1 MTAAPAAG
9 HLREMPKPDD
19 TLPGRPTLTQRGL
32 RQEAERREREAE
44 ALRQNLLRRKQQQ
57 RIRRQVPAGKPSGEE

>member
-1 MTAAPAAG
+1 
-9 HLREMPKPDD
+9 MPKPDD

-57 RIRRQVPAGKPSGEE
+57 RTGRQVSAGAPAGKPSGEE